1 MTSAV
6 HSSPAALA
14 ARRAKIV
21 CTLGP
26 ACATPAG
33 LRELIAGGMDVAR
46 LNCAHGDPAWRA
58 AIIAEVR
65 RAATELKREVAILLD
80 LAGPKIRTG
89 SLPGPERLVLAAGER
104 VSLVAAGVARPSGP
118 GDGSP
123 VPAVITTS
131 HDLAAAVSPGDV
143 VLLSDG
149 LIELQVEAIAGA
161 CITCRVVNGG
171 ELASHQGV
179 NLPGAHLP
187 IPAMTAQDVADLHAG
202 LASGV
207 DFVALSFVQSA
218 ADVELLRSAIHDWA
232 AAHPATPGAA
242 ATAIIAKLEKPRA
255 ITDLEA
261 ILART
266 DAVMVARGDLG
277 VELPPEQVPT
287 LQKRIIRAARRRHI
301 PVITATQML
310 ESMTAH
316 PRPTR
321 AEATDVANAVWDGS
335 DALMLSGETASGQ
348 YPAAAL
354 AMMGRI
360 IVQAE
365 AAHHEEPR
373 GRRHE
378 EGGRSIAEIIAAS
391 VAHAARELPLAA
403 IAVYTQGGETARQVA
418 AFRPPC
424 PVYALAANPGTRR
437 RLALLWGV
445 TPLASPEMATTDEM
459 LRRAERELLDLDLIQ
474 PGQALGIVAG
484 VPFGIPGRTN
494 LMRIVLAGD

>member
-1 MTSAV
+1 MT
-6 HSSPAALA
+6 PAALNTPAAAA

-26 ACATPAG
+26 ACASPAG

-46 LNCAHGDPAWRA
+46 LNCAHGDAAWRD
-58 AIIAEVR
+58 AIIADVR
-65 RAATELKREVAILLD
+65 RAAAELNREVAVLLD

-89 SLPGPERLVLAAGER
+89 PLAGAERLKLAAGAQ
-104 VSLVAAGVARPSGP
+104 VILVAASAGDPPPPP
-118 GDGSP
+118 G
-123 VPAVITTS
+123 VITTS
-131 HDLAAAVSPGDV
+131 HDLAAAVAPGDL

-149 LIELQVEAIAGA
+149 LIELRVEAADARRIA
-161 CITCRVVNGG
+161 CRVVNGG
-171 ELASHQGV
+171 ELAGHQGV

-187 IPAMTAQDVADLHAG
+187 IPALTPQDIADLHAG
-202 LASGV
+202 LAAGV
-207 DFVALSFVQSA
+207 DLVALSFVQTT
-218 ADVELLRSAIHDWA
+218 ADVQLLRAAIQDWA
-232 AAHPATPGAA
+232 AAHPEAPGAA
-242 ATAIIAKLEKPRA
+242 QTAIIAKLEKPRA
-255 ITDLEA
+255 ITDLEG
-261 ILART
+261 ILACA

-277 VELPPEQVPT
+277 VELPPEQVPA
-287 LQKRIIRAARRRHI
+287 LQKRIIRAARRHHV

-365 AAHHEEPR
+365 AAHHEEQH
-373 GRRHE
+373 GRRRE
-378 EGGRSIAEIIAAS
+378 EGGHSIAETIAAAI
-391 VAHAARELPLAA
+391 AHAARELPMAA

-424 PVYALAANPGTRR
+424 PVFALAANPHVRR
-437 RLALLWGV
+437 RLALLWGL
-445 TPLASPEMATTDEM
+445 TPLASPEMASTDEM
-459 LRRAERELLDLDLIQ
+459 LRRAERELLDLALVQ
-474 PGQALGIVAG
+474 PGQVLGIVAG
-484 VPFGIPGRTN
+484 VPFGVPGHTN
-494 LMRIVLAGD
+494 LMRIVRVGE

>member
-1 MTSAV
+1 M
-6 HSSPAALA
+6 PAPA

-26 ACATPAG
+26 ACATPDG

-46 LNCAHGDPAWRA
+46 LNCAHGDAAWRA
-58 AIIAEVR
+58 TIIAEVR
-65 RAATELKREVAILLD
+65 RTAAALRREVAVLLD

-89 SLPGPERLVLAAGER
+89 ALSGAAHLRLDAGALVQVMAADALAPPTRAN
-104 VSLVAAGVARPSGP
+104 ADP
-118 GDGSP
+118 P
-123 VPAVITTS
+123 VPEVITTS
-131 HDLAAAVSPGDV
+131 HDLAAAVNPGDV
-143 VLLSDG
+143 ILLSDG
-149 LIELQVEAIAGA
+149 LIELRVESVAGP

-171 ELASHQGV
+171 ELAGHQGV

-187 IPAMTAQDVADLHAG
+187 IPALTPQDLADLHAG
-202 LASGV
+202 LACGV
-207 DFVALSFVQSA
+207 DYVALSFVQSA
-218 ADVELLRSAIHDWA
+218 ADIELLRAAIRDWA
-232 AAHPATPGAA
+232 AGHPEWPGAGN
-242 ATAIIAKLEKPRA
+242 TAIVAKLEKPRA
-255 ITDLEA
+255 ITGLEA

-277 VELPPEQVPT
+277 VELPPEQVPA
-287 LQKRIIRAARRRHI
+287 LQKQIIRAARRRHI

-348 YPAAAL
+348 YPSAAL

-360 IVQAE
+360 ICQAE

-373 GRRHE
+373 SRRHE
-378 EGGRSIAEIIAAS
+378 EGAHSIAEIIAAA

-459 LRRAERELLDLDLIQ
+459 LRRAERELLDLDLVHS
-474 PGQALGIVAG
+474 GQTLGIVAG

-494 LMRIVLAGD
+494 LMRIVVAGE